1 MDFDK
6 IIFHAN
12 GGIGKNVAATAV
24 LKAVKKAYP
33 ELPIFVMTGWPEI
46 YKFDPNVE
54 RVFKFGATQYFYE
67 DHIKRGKPLILAQEP
82 YLSTQHIIEKKPL
95 RQSWIEM
102 YGWEYSN

>member
-24 LKAVKKAYP
+24 LKAVKKVYP
-33 ELPIFVMTGWPEI
+33 DLPIFVMTGWPEI

-102 YGWEYSN
+102 YG